1 MAQELEDLLIKVDSE
16 CGDLNGI
23 DSAISALSKLSQF
36 SANASKGAISLDK
49 MSTALTQLNN
59 YGKGKSN
66 ADKTVKDIEKLKG
79 ALGSL
84 AEFTKDANKTIKQLD
99 SLGKALQSFTNI
111 GVNLKGINE
120 VTGGI
125 SKMIDV
131 LEKLSKVEK
140 DATTGIRNIKKLGE
154 ALHAFNGLDDNVKG
168 INDVALG
175 LLNLSKATESF
186 KKNDAKDFSYIT
198 SLGKALNAFTDT
210 MNGRKWGFVG
220 QATQGIAN
228 LTDAL
233 KDTKNVDVGAIGAIA
248 NELKKFGDKDI
259 AGSSERT
266 VATLQILTKTFQ
278 TLGSTSSTVQ
288 DTMDKLVS
296 GFQEADRG
304 FYNVRAS
311 IEAITTDLDDS
322 LKPIK
327 NSNLFETL
335 EKFKHLNDSYKN
347 VGGLGQGL
355 GSLISALDMLNG
367 RDLQTKGLTQ
377 LFDYLKAL
385 SSDSSIESALQKFE
399 KIGALAQPVASILNA
414 LKYTDFDEKNNV
426 LTILGTQIK
435 AFYDALPTNMDKFS
449 YVFYALRDII
459 NLAKDT
465 SVSLP
470 ENNVIAQLGKSLES
484 FKGLDGIQNIQN
496 LAEGLKSLSS
506 WLHIMGNDSINVE
519 PILVIGEALT
529 KLSGMGQGLNNFK
542 IMVNN
547 LKGLMKMNVSNL
559 NGLELVLERLFDTL
573 NVIPDGK
580 IDALKDLGSVTRA
593 LDRLQEADPSKLN
606 LIADALAKILNSLG
620 SIQGSN
626 NKISIKLDG
635 SGVATFQKVVTSA
648 NRTWDDFANHLKQNI
663 KDIDIS
669 SMFDTSAPLRQLE
682 RSLAEAERMLQQRLK
697 TITEEYAKMQ
707 TTVATRQ
714 NYKDS
719 SVFQTQVSK
728 WAIASAEANQ
738 LRTIIERLHVAIEK
752 APRFNNENEG
762 LKYIRN
768 LKEEYERYASIMKQF
783 NNGENADSSSRMGRG
798 FQAIKDRMVEIEEE
812 IKKAQEDLDAMPETL
827 QDASARA
834 AAFADELERASKA
847 SEKIEQE
854 TRNSIGKGF
863 TQFGQMLSGGKGDIS
878 KSLGKLSTL
887 FGKGVQSGE
896 IAMDA
901 EKLAGLSELAGTLG
915 TVATALGAVAAV
927 AGVVIAIFKTYYKII
942 TELRDSI
949 VKFTQSLMQFA
960 KNMLSSVVG
969 AFNAVAGAVNKAV
982 SIVRSGAEIIV
993 SALRKIGD
1001 FGKTIV
1007 SIFGKV
1013 GNAFAPAIKGMKAL
1027 LLAVSPSFVKTLA
1040 SSNFQLSKVIKQTHI
1055 LKGAIKSI
1063 TRYFSMLTRMLM
1075 RKSITA
1081 FLNAMKQAF
1090 EDMVLFEKHAN
1101 DEMLQLNYNV
1111 SIIFSALRRLAN
1123 QTIAIFEPLI
1133 NAIASPVE
1141 NFLTMLTGVA
1151 ENISKFMAILTGQ
1164 PYYLRAKKFFEDYG
1178 QNVEDA
1184 NKKVKNLTNGLDE
1197 LNILNDKKDNKQGI
1211 LPEDMFEKVPVD
1223 GTFDGIKVQ
1232 VQDIL
1237 DWMKDKLRDID
1248 WDALQE
1254 KARNF
1259 VKRLFEIVNTVLRD
1273 KEFWAT
1279 LGKTVGEIVN
1289 YLFAII
1295 NEAVHDLD
1303 WKALGQAITTFLKGA
1318 LETIDWALIRDTV
1331 VTLAKG
1337 LADMWNEIFADKQL
1351 WKDIGS
1357 TVAHVINDVIVAYLD
1372 TFAWSFNFKN
1382 MADSVALAIK
1392 TALEGINWSQVRH
1405 AVDGWTKGITD
1416 AVNQWA
1422 RDTRLWNDIGNTIK
1436 HIINDIFINAFSD
1449 FSRIDFSS
1457 LTENLKNAITRALDI
1472 DWATFRQGVKG
1483 WASNIADVINGVFA
1497 DEAFL
1502 SKVTTSIAK
1511 FGNTIFEGL
1520 HKVVNDIKAYDI
1532 GSAIQGAI
1540 QKGLNG
1546 INWDEVFKFP
1556 ADVVNKVSSAL
1567 RGIFDSLP
1575 ADFNLGKWLAE
1586 HLSITMEHIDWNAI
1600 ERNVN
1605 DFSKNV
1611 VDTINGFLNND
1622 RFWNNANV
1630 TLDKAIKVVI
1640 KFIEPILDIDLN
1652 ALAKRVKDLVN
1663 SAINSG
1669 ALERTVANAGQV
1681 VVDLIVAV
1689 DIALKG
1695 IKWGDLA
1702 KQISTGV
1709 ADAIDKIFANKNNI
1723 KKMIQNA
1730 FGSFSTTIEETLK
1743 GMIDRNSFSK
1753 LADIIGETL
1762 LGIVTG
1768 AADFFGDVADEAD
1781 KAMKQFSDR
1790 FVQFLKTN
1798 EKTIVK
1804 SLNTIIDGIVAIVDS
1819 FWDETSD
1826 IHRQMMKIVKQL
1838 KLGKLKG
1845 MLISISL
1852 RMLLLSL
1859 EQKDAIS
1866 QAVLNDLDELAKEIA
1881 KVLMDYIPLLLKQV
1895 AKIMYTTLTVLTF
1908 ATNPFMGVAMA
1919 LGALVASLIKKAFA
1933 DKFDFSNTFD
1943 DVEPK
1948 GLDNGLASFFGKI
1961 KKKIE
1966 DFVKKIKDFFGGKKS
1981 KDKYSVPVDVTP
1993 EMDDSYAK
2001 TWEDLFDEKKKVPIT
2016 LKDPKLGTITASLI
2030 NTDEIA
2036 SKILVVE
2043 DIFADRLHVKD
2054 VDFNSSGFFEGSK
2067 KMGETYAG
2075 NGMNVGGGTL
2085 TQSDGLD
2092 YDRLRDTI
2100 VEALNIFYDAYD
2112 WKKFAENFKSNSSYE
2127 DAGAQLA
2134 KAFNKNVN
2142 WRDAGWLIA
2151 TGFGGAYDWEN
2162 FGRTMARAFRDVLE
2176 DIDWAHFGE
2185 IIGRA
2190 IAKQLKDIKIDAS
2203 TSSTSSIFNPFMFG
2217 GESYDE
2223 RDYGDAKY
2231 YEALKESDF
2240 ASDYNALSNTT
2251 LSSTKVEP
2259 PIYTGS
2265 DTNTYKAKTISG
2277 ALQDVYIKVDG
2288 KDYAITDGLSDD
2300 LKWKILSRNLKP
2312 VVKNSALDSV
2322 AEDKLIEELKKKWG
2336 NPKKGVTGNSSISTT
2351 TTSTTNAISSQNT
2364 GSFSDM
2370 FLGNSSISNIRKRL
2384 NKLGNMISGFF
2395 MSVEKGIRKFR
2406 DSLKGIFDG
2415 IADEFLNGLSEKADM
2430 ELSKVLDIVRY
2441 YVAWIQVEFDK
2452 LNNIKLFKGISDN
2465 VNQEMARVLDLVK
2478 AWLDRIKQALE
2489 SFKAPNILT
2498 GVAVGFQN
2506 ELDNAYDYLVRWADR
2521 AKAKIDEIF
2530 AKLNEKLDGVITFEA
2545 HATTDSWNNA
2555 TSRLID
2561 AINALINKLGN
2572 IKCECT
2578 CCCNCNGCGNN
2589 DTPAVAGAKRDSG
2602 NSSTGGS
2609 SNSSST
2615 GKSSGSSSSS
2625 TSGSSGGSSS
2635 TGGKTGGSASD
2646 GNGIVTADNGKDI
2659 FLYTNYGKV
2668 GLFALVDGQLVRLT
2682 DDLPIGLRR
2691 RIADGEFPITDSN
2704 GKKIGSGDRRN
2715 VLDFL
2720 KFRWGSNGDS
2730 SSSSTGGTAKTP
2742 STGGTSKTPSTNG
2755 TNNTVGGSSGDSSGG
2770 NSSDSSNGN
2779 TSDSTKKEKKEPQ
2792 RTSWGAIMPEGT
2804 YEEDGILYNSNG
2816 TIRSAS
2822 YEKQKELEEKR
2833 KKELEEKKQKEQE
2846 EAKKKSEAKREENN
2860 KNTPAVRPTV
2870 LDSNGKAVTSG
2881 DAFDKASKE
2890 ANAKVESLRSTGK
2903 ALYDSIKSHGTD
2915 EQKKQAESYYN
2926 SLMTN
2931 RGYTDASPY
2940 EFNVKEL
2947 QKLADKSLMNSLGDL
2962 KDARIGINGSVRPI
2976 SSLSKEELAT
2986 VIQSSK
2992 DNSGSAITFFK
3003 KGNGT
3008 GNSASAKDVISDA
3021 ESIEKIKAFIRSTY
3035 GINENSPND
3044 LKTKANNNATS
3055 QNIPSAVTDAL
3066 NKYIEVLNKYNVKL
3080 GNIPREA
3087 IKELESLKT
3096 GYGTEVEFRNKDT
3109 GAKQLFDVYGV
3120 VSGNGGE
3127 RYDISKFYN
3136 DPAWE
3141 FSDFSFTVGGRQT
3154 RGTKSDFENWYSNSF
3169 LVRGFQMGGIPN
3181 TGELFVARENGKP
3194 EFVGSFGNKAA
3205 VANNEQIVTAVANG
3219 VSMANESIK
3228 NAIENQTNILAD
3240 TINNKDVNVQ
3250 IGDRQIAEANN
3261 RGQKG
3266 LGNRFVD

>member
-23 DSAISALSKLSQF
+23 DSAINALSKLSQF

-49 MSTALTQLNN
+49 MSSALAQLNN

-154 ALHAFNGLDDNVKG
+154 ALHTFNGLDDNVKG

-186 KKNDAKDFSYIT
+186 KKNDVKDFSYIKG
-198 SLGKALNAFTDT
+198 LGQALNAFTDT

-304 FYNVRAS
+304 FYNVRES

-377 LFDYLKAL
+377 LLDYLKAL

-435 AFYDALPTNMDKFS
+435 AFYDVLPTNMDKFS

-470 ENNVIAQLGKSLES
+470 ENNVISQLGKSLES

-506 WLHIMGNDSINVE
+506 WLHIMGNDSVNVE

-697 TITEEYAKMQ
+697 TIAEEYAKMQ
-707 TTVATRQ
+707 TTVATKQ

-728 WAIASAEANQ
+728 WATASAEANQ
-738 LRTIIERLHVAIEK
+738 LRSIIEQLHVAIEK

-768 LKEEYERYASIMKQF
+768 LKEEYERYASIMKKF
-783 NNGENADSSSRMGRG
+783 NNGEGADSSSRMGRG

-812 IKKAQEDLDAMPETL
+812 IRKAQEDLDAMPETL

-878 KSLGKLSTL
+878 KSVGKLSTL

-901 EKLAGLSELAGTLG
+901 GKLAGLSELAGTLG

-949 VKFTQSLMQFA
+949 IKFTQSLMQFA

-982 SIVRSGAEIIV
+982 SIVRSGAEIVV

-1090 EDMVLFEKHAN
+1090 EDMVLFEKNAN

-1133 NAIASPVE
+1133 NAMATPVE

-1151 ENISKFMAILTGQ
+1151 ENISKFMAMLTGQ

-1197 LNILNDKKDNKQGI
+1197 LNILNDNKDNKQGI
-1211 LPEDMFEKVPVD
+1211 LPEDMFEKVPID

-1273 KEFWAT
+1273 KEFWAM

-1337 LADMWNEIFADKQL
+1337 LANMWNEIFADKQL

-1422 RDTRLWNDIGNTIK
+1422 RDTRLWNDIGDTIK

-1540 QKGLNG
+1540 QKGLNA

-1567 RGIFDSLP
+1567 RGIFNSLP

-1605 DFSKNV
+1605 DFSKNAV
-1611 VDTINGFLNND
+1611 NTINGFLNND
-1622 RFWNNANV
+1622 RFWNNTSV
-1630 TLDKAIKVVI
+1630 TLNKAIKVVV
-1640 KFIEPILDIDLN
+1640 KFLEPVLDIDLN

-1669 ALERTVANAGQV
+1669 ALKNTIANVGQV
-1681 VVDLIVAV
+1681 VVDLVVAV
-1689 DIALKG
+1689 DIAVKG

-1743 GMIDRNSFSK
+1743 GMINRNTFSN

-1768 AADFFGDVADEAD
+1768 AADFFGDVADDAD

-1790 FVQFLKTN
+1790 FVKFLKDN

-1826 IHRQMMKIVKQL
+1826 IHRQLMKIVEKL
-1838 KLGKLKG
+1838 NLGKLKG
-1845 MLISISL
+1845 MLIGISI
-1852 RMLLLSL
+1852 RLLLMSMS
-1859 EQKDAIS
+1859 EKIS
-1866 QAVLNDLDELAKEIA
+1866 MSKAVLNDLDELATEIA
-1881 KVLMDYIPLLLKQV
+1881 KAIRDYIPTILEKVATILYALLTGYM
-1895 AKIMYTTLTVLTF
+1895 I
-1908 ATNPFMGVAMA
+1908 ATNPFVGVAML
-1919 LGALVASLIKKAFA
+1919 LGGWIASLLKKAFK
-1933 DKFDFSNTFD
+1933 DKFDFSNAFD

-1948 GLDNGLASFFGKI
+1948 GLDDGLESFFGKI

-1966 DFVKKIKDFFGGKKS
+1966 DFGKKIKDFFSGKKS

-2001 TWEDLFDEKKKVPIT
+2001 TWEDLFNKDKKVPIT
-2016 LKDPKLGTITASLI
+2016 LKDPKLGTITASYI
-2030 NTDEIA
+2030 NTDEIT
-2036 SKILVVE
+2036 SKILLVE
-2043 DIFADRLHVKD
+2043 DIFADRLHVKE
-2054 VDFNSSGFFEGSK
+2054 VDFNSDGVIEGSK
-2067 KMGETYAG
+2067 KMEENYAG
-2075 NGMNVGGGTL
+2075 GGLTVGGGTL
-2085 TQSDGLD
+2085 TQFGGVD

-2100 VEALNIFYDAYD
+2100 VEALNIFFDAYD
-2112 WKKFAENFKSNSSYE
+2112 WKKFAENFKANSNYN
-2127 DAGAQLA
+2127 DAGTQLA
-2134 KAFNKNVN
+2134 A
-2142 WRDAGWLIA
+2142 
-2151 TGFGGAYDWEN
+2151 
-2162 FGRTMARAFRDVLE
+2162 
-2176 DIDWAHFGE
+2176 
-2185 IIGRA
+2185 
-2190 IAKQLKDIKIDAS
+2190 AS
-2203 TSSTSSIFNPFMFG
+2203 YNPFMIG
-2217 GESYDE
+2217 GTSYDDS
-2223 RDYGDAKY
+2223 DYGDSKY
-2231 YEALKESDF
+2231 YEALRGSDF
-2240 ASDYNALSNTT
+2240 ASDYKALSNTT

-2259 PIYTGS
+2259 PIYTNS
-2265 DTNTYKAKTISG
+2265 NTNTYKAKTMSG
-2277 ALQDVYIKVDG
+2277 SLQDVYIKVDG
-2288 KDYAITDGLSDD
+2288 KDYAITDGLNDD
-2300 LKWKILSRNLKP
+2300 LKWKILSRNIDP
-2312 VVKNSALDSV
+2312 FVKSSALDNT
-2322 AEDKLIEELKKKWG
+2322 AKDKLIEELKKKWG
-2336 NPKKGVTGNSSISTT
+2336 NPKKGVTGNASISTT
-2351 TTSTTNAISSQNT
+2351 TTSTTSAISSQNASDFT
-2364 GSFSDM
+2364 DM
-2370 FLGNSSISNIRKRL
+2370 FLGNSSMSNARKRL
-2384 NKLGNMISGFF
+2384 NKLGNMISAFLVR
-2395 MSVEKGIRKFR
+2395 VEKGIRKFR
-2406 DSLKGIFDG
+2406 DTVEGILNG
-2415 IADEFLNGLSEKADM
+2415 IADNFLNGLSEKADR

-2441 YVAWIQVEFDK
+2441 YVAWIQLEFDK

-2465 VNQEMARVLDLVK
+2465 VNQEMAKVLDLVK

-2498 GVAVGFQN
+2498 GVASGFQN
-2506 ELDNAYDYLVRWADR
+2506 ELDNAYGYLVRWADR

-2545 HATTDSWNNA
+2545 RATTDSWNNA
-2555 TSRLID
+2555 TSKLID

-2578 CCCNCNGCGNN
+2578 CCCNCNGCGNKDN
-2589 DTPAVAGAKRDSG
+2589 PAVAGAKRDSG

-2609 SNSSST
+2609 SSSSST

-2625 TSGSSGGSSS
+2625 SS
-2635 TGGKTGGSASD
+2635 TGGKTGGTASD
-2646 GNGIVTADNGKDI
+2646 ETGTVTADNARDI
-2659 FLYTNYGKV
+2659 VLYKSYGKV
-2668 GLFALVDGQLVRLT
+2668 GLYALVDGQLVKLT
-2682 DDLPIGLRR
+2682 DDLPISLRR

-2704 GKKIGSGDRRN
+2704 GTRIGSGDRRN

-2720 KFRWGSNGDS
+2720 KDRWGSNGGS

-2755 TNNTVGGSSGDSSGG
+2755 TNNTVSGGSSGGSTKDHEDKHSGGSSGG
-2770 NSSDSSNGN
+2770 NSGGSDSSSGGSSGGSGSS
-2779 TSDSTKKEKKEPQ
+2779 SDGGSSNNTKKEKEEPKKS
-2792 RTSWGAIMPEGT
+2792 SWGATIPSGG
-2804 YEEDGILYNSNG
+2804 YEQDGKIYNSDGSVYAVSN
-2816 TIRSAS
+2816 
-2822 YEKQKELEEKR
+2822 EKFKEEEEKR
-2833 KKELEEKKQKEQE
+2833 AKERKEKNPHKDDYYEGW
-2846 EAKKKSEAKREENN
+2846 ADRHSD
-2860 KNTPAVRPTV
+2860 V
-2870 LDSNGKAVTSG
+2870 
-2881 DAFDKASKE
+2881 
-2890 ANAKVESLRSTGK
+2890 STGK
-2903 ALYDSIKSHGTD
+2903 VNYYDSDGNIIHSRQLDGKWGGKYYLGGQEVTEAQYRNKTTGLGATSLFVS
-2915 EQKKQAESYYN
+2915 QKYS
-2926 SLMTN
+2926 
-2931 RGYTDASPY
+2931 G
-2940 EFNVKEL
+2940 
-2947 QKLADKSLMNSLGDL
+2947 
-2962 KDARIGINGSVRPI
+2962 
-2976 SSLSKEELAT
+2976 
-2986 VIQSSK
+2986 
-2992 DNSGSAITFFK
+2992 SGSAVIDSIDNWAKSKPSVLSSALNSSDSYLTTGSNQIRFLDANGNTITDRTQLEAIK
-3003 KGNGT
+3003 AYIKDKYNLVPSE
-3008 GNSASAKDVISDA
+3008 NLYSAS
-3021 ESIEKIKAFIRSTY
+3021 T
-3035 GINENSPND
+3035 
-3044 LKTKANNNATS
+3044 T
-3055 QNIPSAVTDAL
+3055 PSSVSDAL
-3066 NKYIEVLNKYNVKL
+3066 NKYIEILNKYNVKL

-3087 IKELESLKT
+3087 VNALESLKT

-3109 GAKQLFDVYGV
+3109 GAKQSFNVYGV
-3120 VSGNGGE
+3120 ASGKGGAK
-3127 RYDISKFYN
+3127 YDISKFYN